1 MKIRKHYVMIVNSL
15 LNTVIYK
22 RKSSYNDTC
31 RDSIVDVWDCNFSE
45 LKDNLK
51 IMNNK
56 GFHILKGN

>member
-1 MKIRKHYVMIVNSL
+1 MIVNPL

-22 RKSSYNDTC
+22 RKSNYNDTC
-31 RDSIVDVWDCNFSE
+31 HDSIVDVWDCNFSE